1 MQETIW
7 NDKESPQ
14 PTNKQSLHTSET
26 SVIHTAQDCLTYG
39 HDWQT
44 TETQGM
50 KQCNACGIIGYCPEC
65 TSNPSQNA
73 QPFYCTAHT
82 RRESTPVQE

>member
-14 PTNKQSLHTSET
+14 PTNKQSPHTSES
-26 SVIHTAQDCLTYG
+26 SVMHTAQDCLTYG

-44 TETQGM
+44 TEIQGA
-50 KQCNACGIIGYCPEC
+50 KQCKACGVTGYCPGC
-65 TSNPSQNA
+65 TSNPKPGTL
-73 QPFYCTAHT
+73 PFYCTAHT
-82 RRESTPVQE
+82 RIESTPVQE

>member
-14 PTNKQSLHTSET
+14 STSKQTPKTS
-26 SVIHTAQDCLTYG
+26 SSIIHTAQDCLTYG

-44 TETQGM
+44 TEIHGT
-50 KQCNACGIIGYCPEC
+50 KQCNTCGITGYCPKC
-65 TSNPSQNA
+65 TSNPKPGTF
-73 QPFYCTAHT
+73 PFKCTAHT
-82 RRESTPVQE
+82 RLESTPVQE